1 MTRYAIWDKVSPI
14 ITPVG
19 EVLSAQDW
27 KDRYPVANLDSIT
40 IVCGAGEINGSFFG
54 TLGQMKDMYAAQGC
68 DFSECTTNEEILQKI
83 EEFEDILNTPSTE
96 PSTDERIAA
105 ALEYQVM
112 ASLPDEDS
120 SAE

>member
-27 KDRYPVANLDSIT
+27 KNRYPVANLDSIT

-83 EEFEDILNTPSTE
+83 EDFEDELNTPSTE
-96 PSTDERIAA
+96 PSTNERIAA

-112 ASLPDEDS
+112 ASLPDDTTN
-120 SAE
+120 AE

>member
-1 MTRYAIWDKVSPI
+1 MKRYAIWDKVSPI
-14 ITPVG
+14 ITHVG

-54 TLGQMKDMYAAQGC
+54 TLGQMKDMYASQGC
-68 DFSECTTNEEILQKI
+68 DFSTCITNEEILQKI
-83 EEFEDILNTPSTE
+83 EDFEDEMNQPSTE

-112 ASLPDEDS
+112 ASLPDDTTN
-120 SAE
+120 AE

>member
-1 MTRYAIWDKVSPI
+1 MKRYAIWDKVSPI

-54 TLGQMKDMYAAQGC
+54 TLGQMKDMYASQGC
-68 DFSECTTNEEILQKI
+68 DFSTCITNEEILQKI
-83 EEFEDILNTPSTE
+83 EDFEDEMNQPSTE

-112 ASLPDEDS
+112 ASLPDDTTN
-120 SAE
+120 AE

>member
-1 MTRYAIWDKVSPI
+1 MKRYAIWDKVSPI

-68 DFSECTTNEEILQKI
+68 DFSNCTTNEEILQKI
-83 EEFEDILNTPSTE
+83 EDFEDEMNQPSTE

-112 ASLPDEDS
+112 ASLPDDNTN
-120 SAE
+120 AE